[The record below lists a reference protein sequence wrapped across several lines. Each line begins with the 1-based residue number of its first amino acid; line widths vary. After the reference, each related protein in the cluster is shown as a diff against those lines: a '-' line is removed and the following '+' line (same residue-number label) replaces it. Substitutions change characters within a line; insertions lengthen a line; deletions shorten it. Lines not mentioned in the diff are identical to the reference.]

1 MDVETSYIIKNINV
15 ETSYVEVADDDM
27 NCKIFNYQFTT
38 ILCFQTENWRSKRK
52 TYESQTWDQA
62 ESMDYLVTIVTNA

>member
-1 MDVETSYIIKNINV
+1 MDV

-38 ILCFQTENWRSKRK
+38 ILCFQTENWR
-52 TYESQTWDQA
+52 
-62 ESMDYLVTIVTNA
+62 